1 VVSEKFACTKCGKP
15 IKQRLVQQ
23 KSSPPKLCYR
33 HYLEA
38 KGKLKDQRR
47 E

>member
-1 VVSEKFACTKCGKP
+1 MKCGKP

-23 KSSPPKLCYR
+23 KQVTPKLCFK
-33 HYLEA
+33 HWNEA
-38 KGKLKDQRR
+38 KGKVKNQRR